1 MVLRYFSIHA
11 KKLVGRI
18 MEERALTQE
27 LDELGAEEG
36 LEVHGSGRP
45 NKKQ

>member
-1 MVLRYFSIHA
+1 
-11 KKLVGRI
+11 

-45 NKKQ
+45 NKKQQKWKSQICECDQME